1 MRGGQSSKG
10 ALVFRSYER
19 NLELATVV
27 IVYRQLV
34 GGKEYV
40 GIVCTKEVA
49 ADHNLHGL
57 GSGHIVLINYG
68 EVNGK

>member
-1 MRGGQSSKG
+1 
-10 ALVFRSYER
+10 
-19 NLELATVV
+19 LELATVV
-27 IVYRQLV
+27 IVYHQLV
-34 GGKEYV
+34 GGKEHV